1 MKYFQIYDKHDLM
14 IMSTNPISRL
24 LPSSSASSNQ
34 DTMSKLL
41 PQVPDMDTQ
50 LQLAAKM
57 IDKKTATHKVRNLYS
72 SSKVN
77 SCYFYRVSKKN
88 TLLL

>member
-1 MKYFQIYDKHDLM
+1 M

-24 LPSSSASSNQ
+24 LPSSSASSSQ

-57 IDKKTATHKVRNLYS
+57 IDKKTATHKVRYLYQA
-72 SSKVN
+72 KCLN
-77 SCYFYRVSKKN
+77 SCR
-88 TLLL
+88 